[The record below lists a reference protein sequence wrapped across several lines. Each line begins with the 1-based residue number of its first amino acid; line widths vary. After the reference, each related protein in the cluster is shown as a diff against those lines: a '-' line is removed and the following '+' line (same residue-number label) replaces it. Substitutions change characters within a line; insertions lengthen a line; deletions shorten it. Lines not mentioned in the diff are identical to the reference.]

1 MMYGGCG
8 FIVPKGWISVKV
20 FSDMFNFYF
29 IRKRKRI
36 IYANIKDYNTYEK
49 NYKNLK
55 KVDFLN
61 GWITCRNKYNS
72 TFFIF
77 STNAGFWK

>member
-1 MMYGGCG
+1 M
-8 FIVPKGWISVKV
+8 KV

-29 IRKRKRI
+29 IRKRERI

-61 GWITCRNKYNS
+61 G
-72 TFFIF
+72 
-77 STNAGFWK
+77 

>member
-1 MMYGGCG
+1 MMYGGCD

-77 STNAGFWK
+77 STNTGF

>member
-8 FIVPKGWISVKV
+8 FIVSKGWISVKV

-72 TFFIF
+72 IFFIF